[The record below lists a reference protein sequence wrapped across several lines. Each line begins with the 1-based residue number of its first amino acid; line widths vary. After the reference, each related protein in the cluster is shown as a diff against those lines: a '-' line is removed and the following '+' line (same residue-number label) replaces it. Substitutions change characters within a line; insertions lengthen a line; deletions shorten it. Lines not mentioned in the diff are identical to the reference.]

1 MQIAV
6 HVTDAKLVAVN
17 VEKQLGDFGRVRLF
31 GLFVAAEGVAGAPVP
46 KFDHTLDWDLDLESF
61 I

>member
-46 KFDHTLDWDLDLESF
+46 KFDHTLD
-61 I
+61 